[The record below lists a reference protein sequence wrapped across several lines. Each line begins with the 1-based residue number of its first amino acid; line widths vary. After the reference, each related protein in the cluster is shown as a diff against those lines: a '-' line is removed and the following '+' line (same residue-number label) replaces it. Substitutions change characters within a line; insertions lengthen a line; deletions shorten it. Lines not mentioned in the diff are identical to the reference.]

1 MGVIIGMDP
10 HKRSATV
17 EVVDEAAR
25 VLAGGRFGTDKVGY
39 REMLAEGRRFA
50 DRVWAVEGCN
60 GIGKHIAHRLVH
72 DGETVLD
79 VPPKLSAQVRV
90 FATGNGRKTDP
101 VDAHSVAMVALRTP
115 GLVRVEVDDDLV
127 VMGMLADRRDELGRA
142 CTQTINRLHRLLL
155 ELFPGGAKQFLSAQQ
170 ARGLIATIKPRDLP
184 GKTRRR
190 LAVELIAELE
200 TTDRKIKALKKE
212 LTALVTARGSTLLE
226 LHGIGPS
233 SAARLL
239 ADVGDIHRFADRDRF
254 ASWNGTAP
262 IDASSGNQQRHRLSR
277 AGNRRI
283 NRVLHIMAIV
293 QLRNQTEGRAYY
305 DTRKAGGTPSM
316 MAMRALKRRLSNVV
330 FARMLADQKRREAAG
345 PGGHSG
351 TTEQSSVTDLT
362 PDIGSSDSHIPDPP
376 TTRLERAPSP
386 RLDTKGVPC
395 A

>member
-1 MGVIIGMDP
+1 
-10 HKRSATV
+10 
-17 EVVDEAAR
+17 VVLSKA
-25 VLAGGRFGTDKVGY
+25 RFGTDKIGY
-39 REMLAEGRRFA
+39 RDLLAEGRRFP
-50 DRVWAVEGCN
+50 DRVWAIEGCN
-60 GIGKHIAHRLVH
+60 GIGKHLAHRLVH

-115 GLVRVEVDDDLV
+115 NLVRVQVDDDLL

-142 CTQTINRLHRLLL
+142 RTQTVNRLHRLLL

-170 ARGLIATIKPRDLP
+170 ARSLIATIKPRDLP

-190 LAVELIAELE
+190 LVVELIGELE
-200 TTDRKIKALKKE
+200 AVDRKIKAIKKE
-212 LTALVTARGSTLLE
+212 LTALVIARGSTLLE
-226 LHGIGPS
+226 LPGIGPS

-262 IDASSGNQQRHRLSR
+262 LDASSGNQQRHRLSR

-283 NRVLHIMAIV
+283 NRALHIMAIV
-293 QLRNQTEGRAYY
+293 QLRHPGEGRTYY
-305 DTRKAGGTPSM
+305 QHRKTGGMPSM

-330 FARMLADQKRREAAG
+330 YARMLDDHKQRQAKLGAS
-345 PGGHSG
+345 PGGHPGNDSV
-351 TTEQSSVTDLT
+351 SSAADSHPVID
-362 PDIGSSDSHIPDPP
+362 SSDKPHPGPANTHLRTEVLAAS
-376 TTRLERAPSP
+376 
-386 RLDTKGVPC
+386 
-395 A
+395 

>member
-10 HKRSATV
+10 HKRSATI
-17 EVVDEAAR
+17 EVVDERGTA
-25 VLAGGRFGTDKVGY
+25 LSTGRFGTDEAGY
-39 REMLAEGRRFA
+39 AGMLAAGRRFTA
-50 DRVWAVEGCN
+50 RVWAVEGCN

-72 DGETVLD
+72 DGERVLD
-79 VPPKLSAQVRV
+79 VPGKLSAQVRV

-115 GLVRVEVDDDLV
+115 GLVAVRVDADLV
-127 VMGMLADRRDELGRA
+127 VMGMLVDRRDELGRA
-142 CTQTINRLHRLLL
+142 RTQTINRLHRLLL
-155 ELFPGGAKQFLSAQQ
+155 ELFPGGAKQFLSSQQ
-170 ARGLIATIKPRDLP
+170 ARAMVATIRPRELV

-190 LAVELIAELE
+190 LAVELITELE
-200 TTDRKIKALKKE
+200 AIDKKIKAGKKE
-212 LTALVTARGSTLLE
+212 LAQLVAARGSTLLE

-262 IDASSGNQQRHRLSR
+262 LDASSGNQQRHRLSR

-283 NRVLHIMAIV
+283 NRALHIMAIV

-305 DTRKAGGTPSM
+305 DTRKAGGMPSM

-330 FARMLADQKRREAAG
+330 FTRMLADQKRREAAS
-345 PGGHSG
+345 PGGQSG
-351 TTEQSSVTDLT
+351 TTLSSSVTDLT
-362 PDIGSSDSHIPDPP
+362 PDIGSSDQPHPGPASAQPRTAIP
-376 TTRLERAPSP
+376 AAS
-386 RLDTKGVPC
+386 
-395 A
+395 